1 MALRNQRIGPPE
13 IFGQPPRTERG
24 WFDLLAATTAILLSV
39 ISLVVSFRG
48 ERTQKGLLAAN
59 SWPFLQLSKDQSDD
73 FAKLEVE
80 NEGVGPAKIYSFE
93 VFYQGRSVPSVTAL
107 LQQCCSPGQS
117 TSGGGGT
124 SFGAIGFGSVSD
136 NVLRPGEHI
145 TALRIRKTKPDEAM
159 LSRFSAALPD
169 ITFRACYCSVL
180 SECWTGNME
189 TLAQIAVRSC
199 PAVLHSFTY
208 GDRRNP

>member
-1 MALRNQRIGPPE
+1 MVRSSGRDNGDPAVRHFAGR
-13 IFGQPPRTERG
+13 
-24 WFDLLAATTAILLSV
+24 
-39 ISLVVSFRG
+39 VV
-48 ERTQKGLLAAN
+48 
-59 SWPFLQLSKDQSDD
+59 
-73 FAKLEVE
+73 
-80 NEGVGPAKIYSFE
+80 
-93 VFYQGRSVPSVTAL
+93 QGRADAEGAARSKLPSVTAL

-180 SECWTGNME
+180 GECWTGNME

-208 GDRRNP
+208 DDRRNP